1 MNISTRWIREWANP
15 DISDNELS
23 EKLTMAGLEVD
34 RIAPVAPPFNG
45 LVVGHVVNCDK
56 HPNADKLSL
65 CEVDIGDGSNLQ
77 IICGA
82 PNVRKDLKVAVA
94 TVGSVL
100 PNGLK
105 IKRAKLRG
113 VESNGMLCSESE
125 IGISDSH
132 EGIIELDL
140 AAALGDDI
148 RSVLDL
154 DDQVIELDITPN
166 RGDCFSVL
174 GVAREVC
181 VNYNLAMPLTSF
193 KAEQKG
199 NKTFDSKVS
208 NPNECAKYLTRVIE
222 GVDNAVETPKWM
234 AQKLLRASQQLH
246 SPIVDITNYVLLELG
261 QPMHAFDLKTI
272 KGDIDVR
279 SAKKDETLELLNGQ
293 TVTLS
298 KETLVI
304 ADNNSAIAIAGVIGG
319 MATATL
325 TNSSEILLESAFFDP
340 IAISGVARS
349 YGLHTE
355 ASLRFERGVDFN
367 ITHQAMERATELVL
381 EICGGKASPINE
393 CVDSKSLPK
402 LEPIEISNDK
412 ISKVLGFDLEPTWI
426 ESKFKFLEFDFTAN
440 KDNSWTI
447 KPPSF
452 RFDIRIAADI
462 IEELARL
469 YGYDKIPVQRLSAEA
484 NISNSLQAKISSN
497 ELSNVLVNKGYKEV
511 ITYSF
516 ISNEMH
522 DFIDPKATKILLK
535 NPISDDMAVMRS
547 SLWSGLIQSAKANI
561 RRGHHNARFFELG
574 QCFSGTLVEDQVQKI
589 AGIICGNR
597 YDSQWGNSDRAVDFF
612 DAKADVE
619 ALLALSKNV
628 YAFEEAEHPALQL
641 GQTAKITKN
650 NKVIGWIG
658 ALSPS
663 LQKALSMPNAFLF
676 EINQDDIE
684 DGEIACY
691 EPFSSF
697 QASQRDIAIVVS
709 KEVSAD
715 QLINS
720 IKSLKQDDLVDIN
733 LFDVYEGEHID
744 EGSKSIALNLTY
756 QSIEI
761 TLTDEQLA
769 KKVSKI
775 VSHLE
780 SKFSAKLR

>member
-1 MNISTRWIREWANP
+1 MNISTRWIREWVNP
-15 DISDNELS
+15 DVSDSDLS

-34 RIAPVAPPFNG
+34 RIAPVAPPFEG

-65 CEVDIGDGSNLQ
+65 CEIDIGADSNLQ

-82 PNVRKDLKVAVA
+82 PNVRKDLKVVVA

-100 PNGLK
+100 PSKLK

-125 IGISDSH
+125 IGLSESH
-132 EGIIELDL
+132 EGIIELDM
-140 AAALGDDI
+140 ASTLGQNI

-154 DDQVIELDITPN
+154 DDHIIELDITPN

-181 VNYNLAMPLTSF
+181 VNYNLSMPSINY

-199 NKTFDSKVS
+199 TRLFSSKVT
-208 NPNECAKYLTRVIE
+208 NPSECAKYLTRVIE
-222 GVDNAVETPKWM
+222 GVDNSVETPKWM

-272 KGDIDVR
+272 NGGIEVR
-279 SAKKDETLELLNGQ
+279 SALKGETLELLNGQ
-293 TVTLS
+293 TVSLTE
-298 KETLVI
+298 KTLVI
-304 ADNNSAIAIAGVIGG
+304 ADKKSAIAIAGVMGG
-319 MATATL
+319 MKTATL
-325 TNSSEILLESAFFDP
+325 ENSSEILLESAFFDQIS
-340 IAISGVARS
+340 IAGIARS

-367 ITHQAMERATELVL
+367 ITRQAMERATELVL
-381 EICGGKASPINE
+381 EICGGNASVINE
-393 CVDSKSLPK
+393 CIDPQSLPA

-412 ISKVLGFDLEPTWI
+412 ISRVLGFDLEPSWI
-426 ESKFKFLEFDFTAN
+426 ESKFKFLEFEFTIN
-440 KDNSWTI
+440 STNSWTI

-452 RFDIRIAADI
+452 RFDIRIPADI

-469 YGYDKIPVQRLSAEA
+469 YGYDKIPVQRLSINA
-484 NISNSLQAKISSN
+484 NISKSSQAKISSN
-497 ELSNVLVNKGYKEV
+497 DLSSSLVNRGYKEV

-522 DFIDPKATKILLK
+522 ELVDPNSTKILLK

-547 SLWSGLIQSAKANI
+547 SLWSGLIQSAKSNI
-561 RRGHHNARFFELG
+561 RRGHNNARFFELG
-574 QCFSGTLVEDQVQKI
+574 QCFTGTLVEDQVQKI
-589 AGIICGNR
+589 AGIVCGNR
-597 YDSQWGNSDRAVDFF
+597 HDSQWSGSEREVDFF
-612 DAKADVE
+612 DAKSDVE
-619 ALLALSKNV
+619 ALLFLSKNE
-628 YAFEEAEHPALQL
+628 YTFEAAEHPALQM
-641 GQTAKITKN
+641 GQTAKIIKG
-650 NKVIGWIG
+650 NKVIGWVG
-658 ALSPS
+658 ALSPK
-663 LQKALSMPNAFLF
+663 LQKTLSMPNSFLF
-676 EINQDDIE
+676 EINQKEIE
-684 DGEIACY
+684 QGEISCY

-709 KEVSAD
+709 KQITAD

-720 IKSLKQDDLVDIN
+720 IRSLKQDDLVDIN

-756 QSIEI
+756 QSIEV

-769 KKVSKI
+769 EKVSKI
-775 VSHLE
+775 VAHLE
-780 SKFSAKLR
+780 LKFSAKLR